1 MANVDVGTPRFYCDY
16 VNYLL
21 SRGVASSAFALTATN
36 TGANI
41 TAALTSGTAD
51 ELFDMKPL
59 NQVTFTT
66 NTGDANADHILL
78 TFDLHTDGFKPD
90 FVAILNHNMHTADA
104 DFRIAYDDT
113 LGHLQAVDHAAST
126 RIVPTRV
133 LGACTITE
141 SDDNDV
147 AGNDH
152 VITRPTADGHT
163 IVKFTGVASRYWG
176 IQICGNAGEN
186 DNEFDGTTNLSIGC
200 ILLGQ
205 YYDMPHSP
213 DMTIKRSI
221 VFDGVKINKSLGGQ
235 RYGTITNTGR
245 SAKTANLSPFQT
257 YNTTSDLGV
266 YGGRMSYDLAFSYL
280 NSTDVMPNEYHT
292 PQSADSAVVED
303 VWNKTNG
310 RHIPFIFSID
320 KSSEGDDAESEHM
333 FARFGQDSLDMGQV
347 AHKLW
352 NIQMKIDEEF

>member
-1 MANVDVGTPRFYCDY
+1 MANMDVGTPRFYCDY
-16 VNYLL
+16 INYLM
-21 SRGVASSAFALTATN
+21 SRGVASSAFAITATN
-36 TGANI
+36 TGNHI
-41 TAALTSGTAD
+41 TAAIASGTLA
-51 ELFDMKPL
+51 ELYDMKPL

-66 NTGDANADHILL
+66 NTGNAQDDHILL
-78 TFDLHTDGFKPD
+78 TFDLNSALKPD
-90 FVAILNHNMHTADA
+90 FVAILNHNMKTADA
-104 DFRIAYDDT
+104 QFAIAYDAST
-113 LGHLQAVDHAAST
+113 LSDLQAVDYGSATVVAPTEVVNADDTTSN
-126 RIVPTRV
+126 IVTPAT
-133 LGACTITE
+133 
-141 SDDNDV
+141 
-147 AGNDH
+147 
-152 VITRPTADGHT
+152 DGHT
-163 IVKFTGVASRYWG
+163 IVKFTKVASQYWG
-176 IQICGNAGEN
+176 IQIQGSDSNS
-186 DNEFDGTTNLSIGC
+186 FDGTTNLSIGC

-213 DMTIKRSI
+213 DMTVKRSI
-221 VFDGVKINKSLGGQ
+221 AFDAVDVKESLGGQ

-245 SAKTANLSPFQT
+245 KGSGQSRSPFQT

-280 NSTDVMPNEYHT
+280 NSTDVMPNEYDAPNT
-292 PQSADSAVVED
+292 DDDAVIED

-320 KSSEGDDAESEHM
+320 KSSEGNDAESEHM

>member
-1 MANVDVGTPRFYCDY
+1 MANMDVGTPRFYCDY
-16 VNYLL
+16 VNYLM
-21 SRGVASSAFALTATN
+21 SRGVASSEFAVEATDV
-36 TGANI
+36 TGGAGAGKMG
-41 TAALTSGTAD
+41 TFVTGSAA

-59 NQVTFTT
+59 NLVTFDTS
-66 NTGDANADHILL
+66 ADNDGHVLV
-78 TFDLHTDGFKPD
+78 TFDLNTAGFNVD
-90 FVAILNHNMHTADA
+90 FVAILNHNMSTADA
-104 DFRIAYDDT
+104 KFRVSATATETEIEAVNHANADHTPTLVEVVNADT
-113 LGHLQAVDHAAST
+113 IST
-126 RIVPTRV
+126 NI
-133 LGACTITE
+133 CTPAT
-141 SDDNDV
+141 
-147 AGNDH
+147 
-152 VITRPTADGHT
+152 DGHT
-163 IVKFTGVASRYWG
+163 IVKFTEQAYQFWG
-176 IQICGNAGEN
+176 IQFEGDGGNVFSAT
-186 DNEFDGTTNLSIGC
+186 DLSIGC

-213 DMTIKRSI
+213 DMTVKRSI
-221 VFDGVKINKSLGGQ
+221 AFDAVDVKESLGGQ

-245 SAKTANLSPFQT
+245 KGSDYSRSPFFN

-280 NSTDVMPNEYHT
+280 NSTDVMPNQYDN
-292 PQSADSAVVED
+292 PQGSDDAVIED

-320 KSSEGDDAESEHM
+320 KSREGNDAESEHM